1 MLKPIQYRNLF
12 FSHVWQFLSSVC
24 QSQCL
29 KGSHLIAVSGGL
41 DSMTLLWLAARLYH
55 EGKIGPVRAVYVHH
69 QTRKGQDEELNLI
82 EKFCKELRL
91 PFKVLKVN
99 WGPEKAP
106 KANFEALARKKRR
119 ALLLDDLKKNETIWM
134 GHHLDDS
141 YEWWLMQR
149 SRSTNLKAALGIPVR
164 NGPIIRPFLCVTRKQ
179 IEKIAGFEGL
189 KFIQDPT
196 NKDTRFDRNYLR
208 HEVIPRIKKR
218 YPKYLKHYAHMSNFG
233 AQTLNV
239 SLLNHGHG
247 HIFVYKDGALLVGEK
262 FAEYQIRELIH
273 QFSTVKRGELT
284 ESILKMLKAIS
295 KKKKGPFHFSGGVS
309 GYYSGGTLLIY
320 PKSLKNHDSS
330 IAQVLNQLT
339 QDQLQQFPHSTYD
352 ELEIM
357 WKNFLKSPDVMRN
370 SPGLVLVLET
380 ESIKKTLNTSTFDAL
395 FPEVS
400 QVVKN
405 KNLRFIPM
413 VKCLEIWKQKKGKL
427 PDRLK
432 LLPLWNLANLLP
444 S

>member
-12 FSHVWQFLSSVC
+12 FSHVWQFVSSVC
-24 QSQCL
+24 KPRCL

-41 DSMTLLWLAARLYH
+41 DSMTLLWFAARLH
-55 EGKIGPVRAVYVHH
+55 QEGKIGPVRAVYVHH
-69 QTRKGQDEELNLI
+69 QTRAEQDQEQRVVEE
-82 EKFCKELRL
+82 FCKELRV
-91 PFKVLKVN
+91 PFKAVKIK
-99 WGPEKAP
+99 WDKKAP
-106 KANFEALARKKRR
+106 KANFEAQARQKRR
-119 ALLLDDLKKNETIWM
+119 QLLSSELKKGENLWM

-189 KFIQDPT
+189 RFIQDPT
-196 NKDTRFDRNYLR
+196 NQDTHFDRNYVR
-208 HEVIPRIKKR
+208 HEVIPKIKKR

-233 AQTLNV
+233 AQILNL
-239 SLLNHGHG
+239 SAINLGQG
-247 HIFVYKDGALLVGEK
+247 HIFVYSDGAMLIGDK
-262 FAEYQIRELIH
+262 FAEYQIRELIE
-273 QFSTVKRGELT
+273 QFSTAKRGELT
-284 ESILKMLKAIS
+284 ESIVKMQKAIS
-295 KKKKGPFHFSGGVS
+295 KKKKGPFNFSGGVS
-309 GYYSGGTLLIY
+309 AYFSGGTLLIY
-320 PKSLKNHDSS
+320 PKSLQNYDESV
-330 IAQVLNQLT
+330 AQVLSQLT
-339 QDQLQQFPHSTYD
+339 MEQLLQFPHSTYQ

-357 WKNFLKSPDVMRN
+357 WKNFLKSSDVMKN
-370 SPGLVLVLET
+370 SPGLVLVLER
-380 ESIKKTLNTSTFDAL
+380 ESIQKSLNTSSFDGL

-400 QVVKN
+400 QVVKV
-405 KNLRFIPM
+405 KNLRFIPI
-413 VKCLEIWKQKKGKL
+413 VKCLEIWKKKKGKL